1 MALLLDQQSGLP
13 RGFYLSIYLLP
24 FIIAPIAGAI
34 MFRQLFEPSGILRW
48 LYQEIF
54 QEVY

>member
-1 MALLLDQQSGLP
+1 M

-24 FIIAPIAGAI
+24 FIIVPIVGTI
-34 MFRQLFEPSGILRW
+34 MFRQLFEPSGIIRW

-54 QEVY
+54 NQRFHYTEQS